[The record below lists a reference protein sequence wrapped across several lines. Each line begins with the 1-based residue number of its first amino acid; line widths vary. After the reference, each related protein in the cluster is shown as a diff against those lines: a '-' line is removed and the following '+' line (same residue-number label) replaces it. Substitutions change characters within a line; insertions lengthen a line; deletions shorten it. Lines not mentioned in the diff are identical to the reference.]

1 MRHDGS
7 DPPERK
13 EGQNEPVPSLPW
25 GAALRGEGAVAEA
38 SVRLRREFKGLTV
51 PDLIADQGL
60 DEQLPG
66 RALSALENIRRGD
79 YAAADRDL
87 PGVFATVL
95 PGPGRLARRR
105 RLALWI
111 VLCALAAAVATAT
124 MALL

>member
-1 MRHDGS
+1 
-7 DPPERK
+7 
-13 EGQNEPVPSLPW
+13 
-25 GAALRGEGAVAEA
+25 VAEA

-51 PDLIADQGL
+51 PDLLADQGL

-79 YAAADRDL
+79 FAAADRDL
-87 PGVFATVL
+87 PGAFGAVL

-105 RLALWI
+105 RLALWT
-111 VLCALAAAVATAT
+111 VLCALAAAVTTAT